1 MKVRKPDRLPKELW
15 ALVFSAMTVNMTVA
29 VTNVGDAI
37 TSLLIIA
44 SGLIVT
50 FLMVYTPQ
58 FMKFKKDLPNKV
70 MAKKR
75 LNGKFYGV

>member
-1 MKVRKPDRLPKELW
+1 
-15 ALVFSAMTVNMTVA
+15 MTVNMTVA

-70 MAKKR
+70 MAKNVLMESFMEYEKR
-75 LNGKFYGV
+75 AY